1 MKKRCVK
8 HKLSVADGKIFIKI
22 IMGANLIKFTT
33 RYHSHQAII
42 TARIANCR
50 RNILILKLSITL
62 IMNINKLGETVYL
75 CHTFLNKLFEKK

>member
-1 MKKRCVK
+1 M
-8 HKLSVADGKIFIKI
+8 HKVSVADSKIFIKI
-22 IMGANLIKFTT
+22 IMEVNVIKFAS

-50 RNILILKLSITL
+50 RNILILKLSTTL
-62 IMNINKLGETVYL
+62 IVNINKLGETVYL